1 MAGQI
6 RDTGLDM
13 PNRLDVLRAQLERVN
28 RRAARPQADLPPIRF
43 GQPAI
48 DAVLPGGGLRQGCLH
63 EVAGSGPEVEHGA
76 AATLFVAGVLARLDG
91 CVLWAMDR
99 ADLFAPALAGVGLHP
114 DRVIYAEAGSPA
126 GVLLALEDALQHRG
140 LAGVV
145 GELAGRFT
153 LTASRRLQLAAAAAS
168 VPAFVLRRSPKFGDP
183 ALAEPCAATTR
194 WRIGCLPGVSGA
206 SGLQRPRWQVDLIR
220 CRGGEAASWIMEACD
235 AQGRLGLPAELVHR
249 PAAATTRARAAAA

>member
-1 MAGQI
+1 
-6 RDTGLDM
+6 M

-28 RRAARPQADLPPIRF
+28 RRAARPQALPPIRF

-48 DAVLPGGGLRQGCLH
+48 DASLPGGGLGRGCLH
-63 EVAGSGPEVEHGA
+63 EIAGSGPEVEHGA
-76 AATLFVAGVLARLDG
+76 AATLFAAGVLAGLDG

-114 DRVIYAEAGSPA
+114 DRVIYAEAGSPT

-153 LTASRRLQLAAAAAS
+153 LTASRRLQLAAAAAG
-168 VPAFVLRRSPKFGDP
+168 VPALVLRRSAKFGDP
-183 ALAEPCAATTR
+183 ALAEPCAAATR
-194 WRIGCLPGVSGA
+194 WRIGCLPGMPGTA
-206 SGLQRPRWQVDLIR
+206 GLQRPRWQVDLIR

-249 PAAATTRARAAAA
+249 PAAATRARAAAA